1 MPRSS
6 SLVLLALVVLAGCTR
21 NGPTN
26 RPVSVPDIAIPEQ
39 QASAET
45 TADKAQ
51 IFSYSHVI
59 ALAMDHDAVRAR
71 YDRAREACLRDAAL
85 HCRLLSANID
95 EHPDL
100 ASASLTLA
108 MPHDSIAGFE
118 AALRKPVAQDKD
130 GVELLGRSTQ
140 AQSVENEKSD
150 TDKKVAQLTKYRD
163 GLAGLAK
170 RPDLSVDDF
179 IKVQQELSKTEAD
192 LDEALAAKRDLDA
205 RIARESLSVTLAERG
220 QAAASPIGEVWN
232 ESGALLVASTAD
244 VLRFAI
250 QLVPWLPVA
259 LGLFFLLRW
268 IWRIA
273 RRRPAVAK
281 SKESNSGG

>member
-6 SLVLLALVVLAGCTR
+6 SLVLLALLVLAGCSR
-21 NGPTN
+21 NGPAE
-26 RPVSVPDIAIPEQ
+26 RPILADIALSEP
-39 QASAET
+39 QAKAEST
-45 TADKAQ
+45 PGQ

-71 YDRAREACLRDAAL
+71 YDRAREACLHDAAL
-85 HCRLLSANID
+85 HCKLLSANID

-100 ASASLTLA
+100 ASANLTLA

-118 AALRKPVAQDKD
+118 AALQKPVPQDKD
-130 GVELLGRSTQ
+130 GVQLNARSTQ
-140 AQSVENEKSD
+140 AQSVENQKSD
-150 TDKKVAQLTKYRD
+150 TDKKVVQLTRYRD
-163 GLAGLAK
+163 GLAELSK
-170 RPDLSVDDF
+170 RPNLSVDDF

-192 LDEALAAKRDLDA
+192 LDEALAAKRDLDG
-205 RIARESLSVTLAERG
+205 RIARESLSVTLVERG

-244 VLRFAI
+244 VLRFVI

-281 SKESNSGG
+281 SKESNGGG

>member
-6 SLVLLALVVLAGCTR
+6 SLVLLALFVLAGCSR
-21 NGPTN
+21 GGPAQK
-26 RPVSVPDIAIPEQ
+26 SFAMPDVVVAEQEKPE
-39 QASAET
+39 APS
-45 TADKAQ
+45 AQ

-71 YDRAREACLRDAAL
+71 YDGAREACLHDAAL
-85 HCRLLSANID
+85 HCKLLSANID

-118 AALRKPVAQDKD
+118 AALQKPLPQDKD
-130 GVELLGRSTQ
+130 GVQLNARSTR
-140 AQSVENEKSD
+140 AESVENQKSD
-150 TDKKVAQLTKYRD
+150 TDKKAAQLSKYRD
-163 GLAGLAK
+163 GLAELAK
-170 RPDLSVDDF
+170 RPNLSVDDY

-192 LDEALAAKRDLDA
+192 LDEALAAQRDVA
-205 RIARESLSVTLAERG
+205 GRIARESLSVMLVERG
-220 QAAASPIGEVWN
+220 RAAASPIGEAWN
-232 ESGALLVASTAD
+232 EAGELFVDSTAQ
-244 VLRFAI
+244 VLRFVI

-273 RRRPAVAK
+273 RRTPAVAK
-281 SKESNSGG
+281 SPPANTGG